1 MIGAR
6 FHRETLTH
14 IELIW
19 HEQQIEHWIRF
30 GRDVAEQ
37 ILDRRRRVL
46 SFAPNSIVAYVRWA
60 SGDFGTIVSR
70 IDILRTVRRGEGFS
84 TVPYVRPGGE
94 ILLRVS
100 GWPKVERVLQ
110 AIDAVEQIGIDAADA
125 CPDHWRH
132 VHNRLAAGEVPRPYS
147 RERIARG
154 SCAGRSTRDAPRL
167 DHAPLRARR
176 RCVDAAP
183 SCPAADLEC
192 QRQRADR
199 PLCGASDRRPSRRR
213 AGPGQAAGSPR
224 VFPRRSAAIWRWAC
238 RS

>member
-1 MIGAR
+1 MIAAR
-6 FHRETLTH
+6 FHQDTLTH

-30 GRDVAEQ
+30 GRDVAEK
-37 ILDRRRRVL
+37 ILDRRRRIL

-70 IDILRTVRRGEGFS
+70 IDILRTVRRGEAFS

-132 VHNRLAAGEVPRPYS
+132 VHNRLAAGEAPRPLQPRAASGLASAQEDRRMTRFGWVMTTCFAASYG
-147 RERIARG
+147 RRIARC
-154 SCAGRSTRDAPRL
+154 S
-167 DHAPLRARR
+167 
-176 RCVDAAP
+176 V
-183 SCPAADLEC
+183 
-192 QRQRADR
+192 
-199 PLCGASDRRPSRRR
+199 PSRGCSGTP
-213 AGPGQAAGSPR
+213 AP
-224 VFPRRSAAIWRWAC
+224 VCRSASTPCIRPA
-238 RS
+238 RSMSASLSS